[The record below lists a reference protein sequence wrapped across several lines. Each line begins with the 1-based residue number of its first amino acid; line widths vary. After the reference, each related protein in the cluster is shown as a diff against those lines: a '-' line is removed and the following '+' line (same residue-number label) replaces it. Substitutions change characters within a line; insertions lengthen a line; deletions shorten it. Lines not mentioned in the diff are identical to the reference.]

1 MEGKMAGLLRGS
13 AGNCRHKELQTAG
26 LRGARPAACGALVP
40 PCCCS
45 KLGER
50 REQPAPLEIMSRAVR
65 IAARRLSVCLTAVPK
80 SVPNPSAPHGSGAAM
95 AAWSRCAP
103 LLMARGCSSKLGGQL
118 GTQLLPSSRYC
129 SPRIQFCTTEA
140 ANFGLPAGVMLA
152 VVMAP
157 TLAAAQKAQ

>member
-80 SVPNPSAPHGSGAAM
+80 SVPNPSAPHGSGAARVVR
-95 AAWSRCAP
+95 ASEYWRLRGLRHGSIHLRRD
-103 LLMARGCSSKLGGQL
+103 LLLK
-118 GTQLLPSSRYC
+118 
-129 SPRIQFCTTEA
+129 
-140 ANFGLPAGVMLA
+140 
-152 VVMAP
+152 
-157 TLAAAQKAQ
+157 

>member
-1 MEGKMAGLLRGS
+1 
-13 AGNCRHKELQTAG
+13 
-26 LRGARPAACGALVP
+26 
-40 PCCCS
+40 
-45 KLGER
+45 
-50 REQPAPLEIMSRAVR
+50 
-65 IAARRLSVCLTAVPK
+65 
-80 SVPNPSAPHGSGAAM
+80 
-95 AAWSRCAP
+95 
-103 LLMARGCSSKLGGQL
+103 LMARGCSSKLGGQL